1 MMDESELHEI
11 MKKSLDDEEM
21 KEFLDDHDISLEEAE
36 SMTAKFTDLLLA
48 LDKGLLSTSDLRDWI
63 KHMDVEWKNR

>member
-21 KEFLDDHDISLEEAE
+21 KVFLDDHDISLEEAE

-48 LDKGLLSTSDLRDWI
+48 LDKGLISTSDLRDWI

>member
-1 MMDESELHEI
+1 MDESELHEI

-48 LDKGLLSTSDLRDWI
+48 LDKGLISTSDLRDWI

>member
-48 LDKGLLSTSDLRDWI
+48 LDKGLISTSDLRDWI

>member
-21 KEFLDDHDISLEEAE
+21 KEFLDDNDISLEEAE

-48 LDKGLLSTSDLRDWI
+48 LDKGLISTSDLRDWI

>member
-1 MMDESELHEI
+1 

-48 LDKGLLSTSDLRDWI
+48 LDKGLISTSDLRDWI

>member
-36 SMTAKFTDLLLA
+36 SMTTKFTDLLLA
-48 LDKGLLSTSDLRDWI
+48 LDKGLITSGDLRDWI
-63 KHMDVEWKNR
+63 KHMDMEWKNR

>member
-48 LDKGLLSTSDLRDWI
+48 LDKGLISTSDLRDWI
-63 KHMDVEWKNR
+63 KHMDLEWKNR

>member
-21 KEFLDDHDISLEEAE
+21 KEVLDDHDISLEEAE
-36 SMTAKFTDLLLA
+36 SLTAKFTDLLLA
-48 LDKGLLSTSDLRDWI
+48 LDKGLISTSDLRDWI

>member
-11 MKKSLDDEEM
+11 MKKSLNDEEM

-48 LDKGLLSTSDLRDWI
+48 LDKGLISTSDLRDWI